1 MFTRINKTLF
11 KQSMKKF
18 FSSTEYDV
26 CVIGGGPAGYIS
38 AIKAGQKG
46 LKTICVEKR
55 GALGGTCLNVG
66 CIPSKTLLNISHK
79 IHEARHNFNDMGI
92 DLGKVTY
99 DFSKIMDKKS
109 RVVSSLTKGIEALFK
124 KNKVDYAIGHGK
136 FREDKTLAIEGENRI
151 IKAKN
156 YIIATGSEPNN
167 LPGGILPID
176 ENRIISSTG
185 ALSLKEVPK
194 RLIVVGGG
202 VIGLELGSVY
212 SRLGSHVDVVEYAD
226 RLIPA
231 FDKEVS
237 DQFLRIMKK
246 SHMNF
251 YLSHKVVGGSQNGD
265 NIKLITEN
273 LKV

>member
-1 MFTRINKTLF
+1 
-11 KQSMKKF
+11 MKKF